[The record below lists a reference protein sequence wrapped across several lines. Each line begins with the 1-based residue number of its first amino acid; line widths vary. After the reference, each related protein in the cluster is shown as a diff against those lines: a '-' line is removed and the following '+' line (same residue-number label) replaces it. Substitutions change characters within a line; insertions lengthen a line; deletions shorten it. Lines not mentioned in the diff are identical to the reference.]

1 MSVDKILRYAQDD
14 RKDNIMNDYYH
25 KEYSE
30 ILGRDMEHAVFGDA
44 GGLLVAFG
52 PQNGHTYDFRNFGMI
67 DSIAPWIEAGKL
79 RVLCVDSID
88 EETWSNEGGD
98 PRWRLEQ
105 QERWF
110 HYVTDELMPKY
121 LHEGERAI
129 TTGCSMGATHAANF
143 FFRRPDIF
151 CGMIA
156 LSGLYDTSYFFH
168 DYHDDLTYANSP
180 IEFLK
185 GMPEDHPWMDWY
197 EKSAIIF
204 CSGQGAWE
212 DEMREDL
219 NELHVVLE
227 EKGITHWADYWG
239 YDVNHDW
246 PWWQK
251 QLPYFISHI
260 LGDA

>member
-1 MSVDKILRYAQDD
+1 
-14 RKDNIMNDYYH
+14 MNDYYH

-121 LHEGERAI
+121 LREGERAI

-185 GMPEDHPWMDWY
+185 GMPEDHPWMGWY

-260 LGDA
+260 LGEA